1 MLFAQVYVCVL
12 KNAAA
17 AGSPHGSDATNCVEE
32 TGSLGRFTNTF
43 FSVPV
48 ITGIYIFLHFSAC
61 RRKEKNIKII
71 FKNDPERWITWL
83 VDR

>member
-48 ITGIYIFLHFSAC
+48 ITGIYMFFFISRLAAE
-61 RRKEKNIKII
+61 RKKKYKNN
-71 FKNDPERWITWL
+71 F
-83 VDR
+83 